1 MLIVLGFVYSA
12 VIIERPSAASAAAA
26 VQAQIPDPV
35 RPLPSLQSLTFYEQ
49 STGIG
54 SLRYFDRQEGRKGDS
69 PRSNGK
75 ATGEK
80 IRRCAFK

>member
-1 MLIVLGFVYSA
+1 MKKIIAIIVMLIVLGFVNSA

-54 SLRYFDRQEGRKGDS
+54 LT
-69 PRSNGK
+69 PLL
-75 ATGEK
+75 
-80 IRRCAFK
+80 